1 MCGRNIVASTY
12 KRSRRYTVEATAK
25 NVDKMTRTAREM
37 AEAQRDSFKALAENF
52 ASAQR
57 RSMGLAEGG
66 LKFVRLQEDNAR
78 AAQEFFAQGVRLL
91 QLQGRS
97 AEFVQSWTNDAV
109 EVVREQAEHNAR
121 TTEAFARAIG
131 SQQEGFRTLS
141 RGWVGAYQ
149 DFFSPLAYA
158 RQGMKAFQ
166 QATRQGL
173 EVTEQVT
180 RQGLRVA
187 EETTRQGL
195 QATEEATKQG
205 LRVGEEAT
213 EGTAAARGPG
223 GAGGP
228 TRRGLQATE
237 EATKQGLR
245 VVEEA
250 TERTEEVLRETEK
263 ATREAEKAAH
273 EAELR
278 TAVFGALKT
287 TDYDALTVDEVSKRI
302 DGLSADQLKQVR
314 EFEKGNKDRE
324 TLIAQIDRKIK
335 AAS

>member
-1 MCGRNIVASTY
+1 M
-12 KRSRRYTVEATAK
+12 EATAK
-25 NVDKMTRTAREM
+25 NVDKTARTAREM
-37 AEAQRDSFKALAENF
+37 AQAQRDSFEALAENF

-57 RSMGLAEGG
+57 RGMGLAEGG
-66 LKFVRLQEDNAR
+66 LEFMRLQEDNAR
-78 AAQEFFAQGVRLL
+78 ATQEFFAEGVKLL
-91 QLQGRS
+91 QRQQKN

-109 EVVREQAEHNAR
+109 EVAREQAEHNAR
-121 TTEAFARAIG
+121 TAEAFARAV
-131 SQQEGFRTLS
+131 SRQQESFRTLS
-141 RGWVGAYQ
+141 RGWVGAYT

-158 RQGMKAFQ
+158 RQATRAFQ

-195 QATEEATKQG
+195 EATEE
-205 LRVGEEAT
+205 V
-213 EGTAAARGPG
+213 
-223 GAGGP
+223 
-228 TRRGLQATE
+228 
-237 EATKQGLR
+237 TKQGLR

-250 TERTEEVLRETEK
+250 AERTEDVLRETEK

-278 TAVFGALKT
+278 TAVFSALGT

-302 DGLSADQLKQVR
+302 DGLSAEQLKQVR
-314 EFEKGNKDRE
+314 EFEKNGKNRE
-324 TLIAQIDRKIK
+324 TLIGQIDRKIK